1 MSFLSFHNKRNRLI
15 VAFACLTSPYANSL
29 LHEVTDT
36 SKSLSDSSGK
46 LSTPGN
52 KSGASFNDSMFESP
66 LLAPMA
72 PYGSPIRFNTAGNML
87 AQTIHAQPHC
97 VGKSPVSVP
106 LSKRLTIRRPPA
118 LDAPSPLK
126 REEAKIRDM
135 LWKSPAQDEED
146 AADADI
152 LPPEVEQLGPPSP
165 YAVQFDK
172 HLTTLPETQF
182 KSKERETTVNAA
194 YAPEPPALIKMHSR
208 PGPNGNLNK
217 IPTLV
222 GPNSLPYARCPS

>member
-1 MSFLSFHNKRNRLI
+1 MHIADDRLSALI
-15 VAFACLTSPYANSL
+15 RPYAAA
-29 LHEVTDT
+29 LHQDTPDT
-36 SKSLSDSSGK
+36 SQSPADSSAR
-46 LSTPGN
+46 LSTPSN
-52 KSGASFNDSMFESP
+52 KTAATFNDSMFESP

-72 PYGSPIRFNTAGNML
+72 PYGSPIRFNNAGAALLQGNQ
-87 AQTIHAQPHC
+87 APPHS
-97 VGKSPVSVP
+97 VERSPVSVP
-106 LSKRLTIRRPPA
+106 LNKRLAIKRPPG

-135 LWKSPAQDEED
+135 LWRSPVQED
-146 AADADI
+146 DDTDDVDI

-165 YAVQFDK
+165 YAVHFDK
-172 HLTTLPETQF
+172 
-182 KSKERETTVNAA
+182 
-194 YAPEPPALIKMHSR
+194 ALINDPKSPNKVSDSQAVPVNTPGTDLSKPTALSRTHSQ